1 MIRMSTREA
10 VLAVATLAVGL
21 GALTW
26 WGAGSR
32 TERWSEIGR
41 TADGLRTRLQQ
52 AERLV
57 GRRAEIEGR
66 LDALL
71 RQLPRHGADKDVTAE
86 LLKLIETTASEH
98 GLVLTRREP
107 EREKTAGELYEV
119 AINCNWEGTLDA
131 LTRFLHAI
139 QSKGAVLDVRSLT
152 ITAGRAGSGALSGNF
167 SVACAYTRARVPGTP
182 IASTTAAP
190 PAGGKP
196 K

>member
-1 MIRMSTREA
+1 MIQMSTRESI
-10 VLAVATLAVGL
+10 LAVATLAVGL

-32 TERWSEIGR
+32 TARWTEIGR
-41 TADGLRTRLQQ
+41 SIETFRSRKQM

-71 RQLPRHGADKDVTAE
+71 RDLPRHPPEKDVTAD
-86 LLKLIETTASEH
+86 LLKLIETTAAEQ
-98 GLVLTRREP
+98 GLTLTRREP
-107 EREKTAGELYEV
+107 EREKTAGEIYEV

-131 LTRFLHAI
+131 VTRFLFAV
-139 QSKGAVLDVRSLT
+139 QTKGAVLEVRQMT
-152 ITAGRAGSGALSGNF
+152 IAAGRSGTGALSGNF
-167 SVACAYTRARVPGTP
+167 SIACAYTRSRKNASAAATP
-182 IASTTAAP
+182 AQTGDS
-190 PAGGKP
+190 P